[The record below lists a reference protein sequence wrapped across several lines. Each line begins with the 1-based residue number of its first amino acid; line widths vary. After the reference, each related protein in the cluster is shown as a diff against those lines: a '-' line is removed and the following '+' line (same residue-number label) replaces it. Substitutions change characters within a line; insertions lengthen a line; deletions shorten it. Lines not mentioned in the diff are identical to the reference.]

1 MTAPGTPAGVLL
13 VTDALEPGGL
23 ERVVVDL
30 AAGLAADGRAVG
42 VHAALGGAF
51 WNELPPTVTRHPS
64 PGTPTVRSIRRLLG
78 TGGYDVLHAHQ
89 RKVALRA
96 NAAAAG
102 LGVPVVEHVHNVFP
116 TTPLGRLL
124 SFRSPLLVACGSAVQ
139 AMLEDDFRRSP
150 DRIRLVPNGV
160 RDLAGGPVPALPSA
174 VWPGTLRLV
183 GVGRLTEQKDPL
195 RFVRLIAALRPLL
208 EGTDLRAVWVGGGP
222 LLATVEQEVER
233 LGLTDVVALV
243 GQQRDVHRY
252 LGDADALL
260 LTSRWEGLPLV
271 ALEALAMGRG
281 LLLPDVGS
289 CADAVGAG
297 AVGQLYDPTLPD
309 ELLAAEFA
317 DLLTPERLLDWSV
330 AARLRFEARFT
341 FARVLEQVAAA
352 YDDALGVTRSAPG
365 PTMPIRAE
373 MTIR

>member
-1 MTAPGTPAGVLL
+1 MTPRGTPAGILL

-30 AAGLAADGRAVG
+30 AAGLVADGRAVG

-51 WNELPPTVTRHPS
+51 WDELPPAVRRHPS
-64 PGTPTVRSIRRLLG
+64 PGTPTVRSMRRLLR
-78 TGGYDVLHAHQ
+78 TGRYGVLHAHQ

-96 NAAAAG
+96 NVAAIG

-116 TTPLGRLL
+116 PTPLARLL
-124 SFRSPLLVACGSAVQ
+124 SFRSPLLIACGSAVQ
-139 AMLEDDFRRSP
+139 LMLEDDFRRSR

-160 RDLAGGPVPALPSA
+160 RELASGPIPALPSA
-174 VWPGTLRLV
+174 VRPGTLRLV

-195 RFVRLIAALRPLL
+195 RFVRLVAALRPRLV
-208 EGTDLRAVWVGGGP
+208 GTDLRAVWVGGGP
-222 LLATVEQEVER
+222 LLATVQQEIER
-233 LGLTDVVALV
+233 LALADVVTLA
-243 GQQRDVHRY
+243 GQRSDVRRY
-252 LGDADALL
+252 LADADALL
-260 LTSRWEGLPLV
+260 LTSKWEGLPLV

-297 AVGQLYDPTLPD
+297 AVGRLYDPTLPD

-330 AARLRFEARFT
+330 AARLRFEARFA
-341 FARVLEQVAAA
+341 FARVLEQVRAA
-352 YDDALGVTRSAPG
+352 YDDALGMTGSAPT
-365 PTMPIRAE
+365 PAMPIPAE
-373 MTIR
+373 VVAR

>member
-1 MTAPGTPAGVLL
+1 MTAPGTPVGVLL

-51 WNELPPTVTRHPS
+51 WNELPSGVARHPS
-64 PGTPTVRSIRRLLG
+64 PGTPTIRSMRRLLR
-78 TGGYDVLHAHQ
+78 TGPYRMLHAHQ

-96 NAAAAG
+96 NVAAFG

-116 TTPLGRLL
+116 PTPLARLL
-124 SFRSPLLVACGSAVQ
+124 SFRSALLVACGSAVRL
-139 AMLEDDFRRSP
+139 MLEDDFGRSP

-160 RDLAGGPVPALPSA
+160 RDLTNGAIPALPS
-174 VWPGTLRLV
+174 VVRPGTLRLV

-195 RFVRLIAALRPLL
+195 RFVRLVAALRPLL
-208 EGTDLRAVWVGGGP
+208 PGTDLRATWVGGGP
-222 LLATVEQEVER
+222 LLATVQQEVED
-233 LGLTDVVALV
+233 LGLTEVVTLAGQRSDV
-243 GQQRDVHRY
+243 RRY
-252 LGDADALL
+252 LADADALL

-297 AVGQLYDPTLPD
+297 AVGRLYDPTLPD

-317 DLLTPERLLDWSV
+317 DVVTPESLLDWSV
-330 AARLRFEARFT
+330 AARLRFEARFA
-341 FARVLEQVAAA
+341 FPRVLEQVGAA
-352 YDDALGVTRSAPG
+352 YDDTLGMTGRAPTSA
-365 PTMPIRAE
+365 TPISAGAAAR
-373 MTIR
+373 